1 MGLLDFLSKPVDP
14 EQGGNTD
21 YDVFLAERNVH
32 NVTYEDWYNY
42 RDAYEYFRET
52 GTDPYDPKAHEGK
65 GGWTSKFKHP
75 LSPER
80 FIQDKET
87 SKWFDTIKN
96 KFVNEE
102 AVAQQTIERLDYLE
116 NMPLDGNK
124 KR

>member
-1 MGLLDFLSKPVDP
+1 MGLLDFLAKPLAPVEGEND
-14 EQGGNTD
+14 E
-21 YDVFLAERNVH
+21 YSIFLTERNVQ
-32 NVTYEDWYNY
+32 NATYEDWYNY
-42 RDAYEYFRET
+42 RDAYEHFRET
-52 GTDPYDPKAHEGK
+52 GVDPYDAK
-65 GGWTSKFKHP
+65 SKHWVSQFKHP

-102 AVAQQTIERLDYLE
+102 AVAQQIVERLDYLKD
-116 NMPLDGNK
+116 MPLDGNK